1 MFSAKVKIHKKLFP
15 MSMKKIIQWCGNRGI
30 DWEKKIKIWPRNIFK
45 NIVEEKIKGKTDI
58 Q

>member
-1 MFSAKVKIHKKLFP
+1 
-15 MSMKKIIQWCGNRGI
+15 MSMEKIFSGVENEEQIGV
-30 DWEKKIKIWPRNIFK
+30 KKIKNWPRNIFK